1 MSLKSDIEE
10 IFRKNTGYAEPEHA
24 INQAE
29 SLKSLSVDL
38 YTDSKR
44 FVYEL
49 LQNADDSVIPGVS
62 VEVGIRLFDDFLVVA
77 HTGKPFDKRDLR
89 GICGISDGTK
99 KKSIEKTGYK
109 GIGFKAVFGQ
119 SDKVVIYSNGD
130 YFRFDSNYAFGWKT
144 TWGDNQQ
151 NWEIDNDR
159 LFHYPWQIIPIYT
172 EPEEVD
178 ERINA
183 FISDGGFTVA
193 TIILLSK
200 GKDDVKKA
208 VEELSSNV
216 NMFLFLK
223 NIQELDFNIATP
235 NIIALNREQ
244 DSTSVEIKHN
254 GNTKF
259 SWIIRSVKIQV
270 PTEIRLKLKEEKNI
284 PDKLL
289 NATEAELTFAAKID
303 QDTIQKLSS
312 DERLLYS
319 YLPTE
324 EIKYAFPVLVNG
336 SFVMSAN
343 RETLHEDSKW
353 NNWLFE
359 NIPTE
364 LLNWISELVLGR
376 FGQSAY
382 ELIPIKSSI
391 SNLLTSSYQNGLSSA
406 LNSIP
411 FILSNK
417 KELIRANQALIDITS
432 ISKKTFITESAT
444 REFVIDKNNIQT
456 IYTNPFLPYTE
467 YVQTLKN
474 SGVAIFDWEDVPKL
488 LASRAFQ
495 KRHSSTNNIQLIQFF
510 KQQCEIENPKNINEN
525 RIKNWSFILDH
536 KGNILPPSNIYFP
549 TPDDE
554 NWNDTN
560 SEISFLHADIQKFL
574 LQNPETRNWLE
585 KIGVTEKTD
594 LSYLRKTIIANA
606 SKYSTLENTLGTIAT
621 IFSLY
626 TKNEI
631 GKNELEKLSE
641 LKLLTSKGSLL
652 PARLCYF
659 SDTYNPRLKLQAE
672 LSDDIFISE
681 SYLSD
686 NAEKDEWRRFFKM
699 MGVKDGITAISYP
712 KTSKLE
718 LTQQYQFLNDYFKE
732 KDKYFKPVVTK
743 FHADEYLG
751 LTTLLFLAKS
761 NHINFLKVFWSD
773 AIKNISIED
782 FNTPAIAYWGNP
794 GYPGRKEGDVV
805 GNYLKWYIQNND
817 CIPTLINSCKK
828 ASEVYINNEDILNVA
843 GGYLPIF
850 FEDELTQDWKAFFN
864 FKTKLLLEDYLEILT
879 KIASDTNK
887 DGKVKKENGN
897 RIQSIYKVLLDQC
910 TNWSQEDILKAEE
923 WAAEGYLLSTKNI
936 FVECHSLNFFMD
948 GSESIFQDQFSFL
961 LINADNKQ
969 CHSLEFF
976 LKCLKIKILREGDF
990 ELIHSPKETCS
1001 NLIDKLKSIIPYFKV
1016 WIENQSNDQHTRDS
1030 LENLEHNINL
1040 LNVFQADELKIKYA
1054 DVDFIKNVNVHFNNL
1069 NLFVTTPWT
1078 SNSVLL
1084 KLPEI
1089 LCRYFY
1095 LLGHDKKLDFLLR
1108 SNESE
1113 IQQHFAQENISIPEN
1128 IKNVTIR
1135 PSIESN
1141 HSEHY
1146 SYQAEG
1152 TTDKSIIPSN
1162 FYHLSKSDFDSL
1174 NYAKS
1179 IIDRAVKNVIK
1190 YLQILPEYDCNDH
1203 YIIAESV
1210 IAGIKKNGNEI
1221 TVVARPSDKD
1231 FILLYYTSE
1240 FDVLEYVDAELWCED
1255 GLHAPKQVTLGQLLK
1270 KTGINKI
1277 PVKNIHVSHS
1287 ELDALLTT
1295 PNNDELEFNAVP
1307 FVPQKIA
1314 QIISSFANTNGGSL
1328 IFGIKEI
1335 NPNNNEMVGLSND
1348 FRIDEITKKAISLLQ
1363 PIPLIEYDWVQI
1375 ADKSIFMIKTTKSE
1389 TDILLDNKKYIRNK
1403 SKSFVQETSAESGI
1417 TLHVPSFN
1425 KTIAI
1430 IIGIEDYF
1438 PKNNISPVKY
1448 ANSDCQKFK
1457 YILINNLDVKEDEI
1471 YTFIN
1476 EEALK
1481 NSIEYEL
1488 KQLFH
1493 YLTETDR
1500 LIFYYVGHGFHN
1512 GITNYLSTYD
1522 MHKSNI
1528 PGTAVSLRTILLDPL
1543 QKSKCKN
1550 ALIFIDACAQ
1560 SFQDENERNQVSN
1573 INDEE
1578 LLLLSNDFP
1587 HYATFLSCQ
1596 SGQSSYSSDNLKNG
1610 IWTYHLVEGIS
1621 GNIPEVIKANKYI
1634 TDRLLSDYLSTSVAA
1649 YTMKELGKHQNP
1661 KTILDSSYENVIVE
1675 SNP

>member
-1 MSLKSDIEE
+1 MSIKEDIHVL
-10 IFRKNTGYAEPEHA
+10 FKKNTGYAEPEHA
-24 INQAE
+24 INQSE

-89 GICGISDGTK
+89 GICGVSDGTK
-99 KKSIEKTGYK
+99 KKSFEKTGYK

-130 YFRFDSNYAFGWKT
+130 YFRFDSNYTFGWNTK
-144 TWGDNQQ
+144 WGDNQRK
-151 NWEIDNDR
+151 WEIDNDR
-159 LFHYPWQIIPIYT
+159 LFYYPWQIIPIYT
-172 EPEEVD
+172 EPEEID

-235 NIIALNREQ
+235 NIITLNREQ
-244 DSTSVEIKHN
+244 DSTYVEIKHN

-270 PTEIRLKLKEEKNI
+270 PTEISIKLKEEKNI

-289 NATEAELTFAAKID
+289 NATETELTFAAKID
-303 QDTIQKLSS
+303 QDTIQKLSI

-324 EIKYAFPVLVNG
+324 ERKYAFPVLVNG
-336 SFVMSAN
+336 SFVMGAN

-359 NIPTE
+359 NIPAE
-364 LLNWISELVLGR
+364 LLKWISELVR
-376 FGQSAY
+376 EKFGQSAY
-382 ELIPIKSSI
+382 ELIPIKPSI
-391 SNLLTSSYQNGLSSA
+391 SNLLTSSYQNGLSRA

-411 FILSNK
+411 FIISNK
-417 KELIRANQALIDITS
+417 NELIRANQAIIDITS
-432 ISKKTFITESAT
+432 MSKRTFITEGAT
-444 REFVIDKNNIQT
+444 REFVIGKNNIQT
-456 IYTNPFLPYTE
+456 IHTNPFLPYTG
-467 YVQTLKN
+467 YVQILKN
-474 SGVAIFDWEDVPKL
+474 SGVSVFDWEDVPKL
-488 LASRAFQ
+488 LESSAFQ
-495 KRHSSTNNIQLIQFF
+495 KRHSSNDNIQLIQFF

-525 RIKNWSFILDH
+525 RIKGWSFILDH
-536 KGNILPPSNIYFP
+536 KRNILSPSNIYFP

-554 NWNDTN
+554 NWDDPD
-560 SEISFLHADIQKFL
+560 SEISFLHADVQKFL

-606 SKYSTLENTLGTIAT
+606 SVYSTLENTLGTIAT

-631 GKNELEKLSE
+631 GKDELEKLSE

-652 PARLCYF
+652 SARLCYF
-659 SDTYNPRLKLQAE
+659 SDTYNPRLKLQTE
-672 LSDDIFISE
+672 FQDDIFISE

-686 NAEKDEWRRFFKM
+686 NAEKDEWKRFFKM
-699 MGVKDGITAISYP
+699 MGVKDGITAIPYP

-718 LTQQYQFLNDYFKE
+718 LTRQYQFLNDYFEKE
-732 KDKYFKPVVTK
+732 DKYFTPFLST
-743 FHADEYLG
+743 FQANEYSG
-751 LTTLLFLAKS
+751 LITLLFLAKS
-761 NHINFLKVFWSD
+761 NNIKFLKIFWSD
-773 AIKNISIED
+773 VIKNISVED
-782 FNTPAIAYWGNP
+782 FNTPAIAYWGRS
-794 GYPGRKEGDVV
+794 GFPGRNDGDPVQ
-805 GNYLKWYIQNND
+805 NYLEWYIQNND
-817 CIPTLINSCKK
+817 CLPTLMDTCKNT
-828 ASEVYINNEDILNVA
+828 SEVYLNTEDISTVA
-843 GGYLPIF
+843 GHYLPVF
-850 FEDELTQDWKAFFN
+850 FNDDLTQDWKAFFN
-864 FKTKLLLEDYLEILT
+864 FKTKLSLEDHLEILK
-879 KIASDTNK
+879 KIASDLNRE
-887 DGKVKKENGN
+887 GKVKKENIT
-897 RIQSIYKVLLDQC
+897 RIQLIYKALLDQC
-910 TNWSQEDILKAEE
+910 INWSSEDILKVDK
-923 WAAEGYLLSTKNI
+923 WATDGYLLGTKG
-936 FVECHSLNFFMD
+936 FFFECHSLNFFID
-948 GSESIFQDQFSFL
+948 GNESIFQDQLPFLSVNAENSQSPALESFL
-961 LINADNKQ
+961 N
-969 CHSLEFF
+969 CF
-976 LKCLKIKILREGDF
+976 KIKMLKESDF
-990 ELIHSPKETCS
+990 KLIYSQKEICS
-1001 NLIDKLKSIIPYFKV
+1001 DLIDKLNSIVPYFIE
-1016 WIENQSNDQHTRDS
+1016 WIKNQSTDYDTRDS
-1030 LENLEHNINL
+1030 LENLERKINE
-1040 LNVFQADELKIKYA
+1040 LNVFQADELKIKHA

-1069 NLFVTTPWT
+1069 NLFVTNPWN

-1084 KLPEI
+1084 KLPET

-1095 LLGHDKKLDFLLR
+1095 LLGHEKKLDFLLR
-1108 SNESE
+1108 SSKGE
-1113 IQQHFAQENISIPEN
+1113 IQQHFTQENIDIPEKVSSTDTTPN
-1128 IKNVTIR
+1128 IENNHDDFHQVKGTI
-1135 PSIESN
+1135 
-1141 HSEHY
+1141 
-1146 SYQAEG
+1146 
-1152 TTDKSIIPSN
+1152 DKSIIPSD

-1179 IIDRAVKNVIK
+1179 IINRAVKNVIK
-1190 YLQILPEYDCNDH
+1190 YLQTLSEYDCNEY

-1210 IAGIKKNGNEI
+1210 IGGIKKNGNEI
-1221 TVVARPSDKD
+1221 TVVARPSDD
-1231 FILLYYTSE
+1231 NFILLYYTSE

-1255 GLHAPKQVTLGQLLK
+1255 GLHEPKQVTLGQLLK

-1295 PNNDELEFNAVP
+1295 PKNEELEFNAVP

-1363 PIPLIEYDWVQI
+1363 PIPHIEYDWVQI

-1389 TDILLDNKKYIRNK
+1389 TDILLDNKKYIRK
-1403 SKSFVQETSAESGI
+1403 QSKSFVEETSAESGI

-1457 YILINNLDVKEDEI
+1457 DILINNLDVKEDEI

-1578 LLLLSNDFP
+1578 LVLLSNDFP

-1621 GNIPEVIKANKYI
+1621 GNIPKVIKANKYI
-1634 TDRLLSDYLSTSVAA
+1634 TDRLLSDYLSINVAE
-1649 YTMKELGKHQNP
+1649 YTMNELGKHQNP
-1661 KTILDSSYENVIVE
+1661 KTIFDSSFENVITT
-1675 SNP
+1675 SDIK